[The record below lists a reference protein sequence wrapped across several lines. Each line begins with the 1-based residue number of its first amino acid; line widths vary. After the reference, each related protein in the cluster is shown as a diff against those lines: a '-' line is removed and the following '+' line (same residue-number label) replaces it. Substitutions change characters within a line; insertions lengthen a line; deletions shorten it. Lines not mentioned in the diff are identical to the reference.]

1 LACKKKYIPYVLHIQ
16 DIYPESLV
24 KKIPKFLQS
33 FVFNV
38 LFQIEKYVVQN
49 SSKIIV
55 ISEQMKIHFI
65 STRKVENAKIEVVLN
80 WQNDSDYDKYYD
92 FIPANPNLVFM
103 YLGNM
108 GPVAGLPT
116 VIKAFKAAN
125 IHAKLII
132 AGNGTKKEECIR
144 LANTH
149 PNIEF
154 WDVPAGEVALTQSK
168 ANVLLL
174 PMIKGAASSSIPS
187 KLIAYMASA
196 RPIIVLADKNSYT
209 RNTVI
214 NADCGWTG
222 DAEDEVWLKQT
233 FINITK
239 ISQEELLQKGNN
251 GRSFCIN
258 NFSKEINL
266 KKLINTI
273 LHD

>member
-1 LACKKKYIPYVLHIQ
+1 
-16 DIYPESLV
+16 
-24 KKIPKFLQS
+24 
-33 FVFNV
+33 
-38 LFQIEKYVVQN
+38 
-49 SSKIIV
+49 
-55 ISEQMKIHFI
+55 
-65 STRKVENAKIEVVLN
+65 
-80 WQNDSDYDKYYD
+80 
-92 FIPANPNLVFM
+92 M
-103 YLGNM
+103 YLGNI

-116 VIKAFKAAN
+116 VIKAFIAAN

-132 AGNGTKKEECIR
+132 AGNGTKKEECMR

-187 KLIAYMASA
+187 KLIAYMSSS
-196 RPIIVLADKNSYT
+196 RPIIVLADNNSYT

-222 DAEDEVWLKQT
+222 NPEDEIWLIQT

-239 ISQEELLQKGNN
+239 IPQEELIQKGNN
-251 GRSFCIN
+251 GYTFCLN